1 MLFRSLRAGMTV
13 EIRGSHDYL
22 LPDIVAALNRLPVIP
37 TSLTICTD
45 DVFPDILVGRGGIN
59 DVLRRLIRYGLD
71 PLQAIRCATINNA
84 IRLRRDDLG
93 QAGLA
98 EPADRDRRRDRRPRD
113 RGDQREEEHHVQV
126 ARGVIGDLH
135 ERGGAAQLLAL
146 EAERSDLRDLRDG
159 DLGGPEEADQQDEEH
174 DDPEFDDVAR
184 HARLTPL

>member
-1 MLFRSLRAGMTV
+1 MSSKTLIAIITTEQHMKTLVKAKHTAPTHFCMARSPEGACPG
-13 EIRGSHDYL
+13 EQN
-22 LPDIVAALNRLPVIP
+22 AEWLN
-37 TSLTICTD
+37 
-45 DVFPDILVGRGGIN
+45 
-59 DVLRRLIRYGLD
+59 GLGED
-71 PLQAIRCATINNA
+71 EEHEGHHE
-84 IRLRRDDLG
+84 RRDDLG

-98 EPADRDRRRDRRPRD
+98 EAADRDRRRDRRPRD